1 MERPGD
7 ILALAEE
14 TFPRLYGERIE
25 PILKAREVERLAAI
39 DTFWQRAGL
48 GALATLGVVALA
60 VFLAF
65 NFELAIFAG
74 LATAM
79 LAGAWA
85 TAPARA
91 VALAAKKQALE
102 AIAGAINCSYALDT
116 FPPDG
121 MEQFTHWQLVP
132 TGDRATFQDRFA
144 GAHHGC
150 NFAFFDGHVQKKVR
164 TRRGSRWET
173 LFRGQLICIDFPKR
187 FLGTTVI
194 HRDAGM
200 LNFMQAWG
208 SSLQR
213 VGLGESRLEKAFE
226 VFSSDQVEARV
237 LIHPVFMERLLELE
251 TRFHGKQLRCAF
263 TAGQLLVAIEG
274 GDRFELG
281 SMFKSLLDE
290 AKVQAILQD
299 VSEIM
304 KLIDA
309 VLTAERGAL
318 PA

>member
-1 MERPGD
+1 MERPID
-7 ILALAEE
+7 LLALADE
-14 TFPRLYGERIE
+14 TFPHLYRERIE
-25 PILKAREVERLAAI
+25 PILKDREVERLAAVA
-39 DTFWQRAGL
+39 TFWRRAGL

-60 VFLAF
+60 FFLAF
-65 NFELAIFAG
+65 NFDLAIFAG
-74 LATAM
+74 LATGM

-91 VALAAKKQALE
+91 VALSAKKHALE

-150 NFAFFDGHVQKKVR
+150 SFAFFDGHVQKKVR

-173 LFRGQLICIDFPKR
+173 LFRGQLICIEFPKQ
-187 FLGTTVI
+187 FSGTTLV

-200 LNFMQAWG
+200 FNFIGAWG
-208 SSLQR
+208 TSLQR

-226 VFSSDQVEARV
+226 VYASDQVEART

-251 TRFHGKQLRCAF
+251 AQFNGQQLRCAF
-263 TAGQLLVAIEG
+263 VSGRLLIAIEG

-281 SMFKSLLDE
+281 SMFRTLLDE
-290 AKVQAILQD
+290 ARVQVILKD
-299 VSEIM
+299 VREIM
-304 KLIDA
+304 KLIDT
-309 VLTAERGAL
+309 VLTAERGIL